1 MNNKINIYLDDVR
14 TPLEDGWLIARDYY
28 QFVSLI
34 ETHGL
39 NNVGKISLDHDLG
52 ESAMIEYY
60 NNVKDN
66 YKLNYNNIEEKTG
79 YDCCK
84 FLVDLSM
91 DTNIPLPPIYVHS
104 ANPVG
109 SHNMMGYINNYL
121 KNCKLPQSCD
131 RNEIPH
137 KIEEEFMLSP
147 EAREAKW
154 KRIKK

>member
-1 MNNKINIYLDDVR
+1 MEKMYKVYLDDVR
-14 TPLEDGWLIARDYY
+14 TPIENDWEIARDYD
-28 QFVSLI
+28 QFVEVIQRIGLDNI
-34 ETHGL
+34 E
-39 NNVGKISLDHDLG
+39 VISLDHDLG

-66 YKLNYNNIEEKTG
+66 YKLDYNNIEEKTG

-84 FLVDLSM
+84 FLVNLSM
-91 DTNIPLPPIYVHS
+91 DTNIPLPTIYVHS
-104 ANPVG
+104 ANPIG

-121 KNCKLPQSCD
+121 KNCKLNQTCE

-147 EAREAKW
+147 KAREAKW